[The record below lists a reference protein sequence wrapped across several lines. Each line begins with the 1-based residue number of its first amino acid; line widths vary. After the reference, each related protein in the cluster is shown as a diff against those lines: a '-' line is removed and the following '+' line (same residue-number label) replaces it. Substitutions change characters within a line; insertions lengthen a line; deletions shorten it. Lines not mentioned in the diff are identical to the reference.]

1 LERSLLTHILA
12 FVYLCAVV
20 SLILSCYREESL
32 PRILRETLR
41 RSVKFVAFIGAL
53 AIVTL
58 VYQKIAVDA

>member
-1 LERSLLTHILA
+1 MDRSLLTHIVA
-12 FVYLCAVV
+12 FVYLCTIV

-41 RSVKFVAFIGAL
+41 RTLKFVAFIGVL
-53 AIVTL
+53 AIVTF